1 MLKDGFLTQS
11 AFDEK
16 DMYCAPARQL
26 ALLRMIMALYRGG
39 REVIEAGAPL
49 LKVQQLPCVPL
60 VMRAK
65 SALGND
71 EMEKLGAL
79 AEQVRQE
86 LEALSREYRRAV
98 AHP

>member
-1 MLKDGFLTQS
+1 
-11 AFDEK
+11 
-16 DMYCAPARQL
+16 
-26 ALLRMIMALYRGG
+26 MALYRGG

-71 EMEKLGAL
+71 EMEKLER
-79 AEQVRQE
+79 AEAELVRQE